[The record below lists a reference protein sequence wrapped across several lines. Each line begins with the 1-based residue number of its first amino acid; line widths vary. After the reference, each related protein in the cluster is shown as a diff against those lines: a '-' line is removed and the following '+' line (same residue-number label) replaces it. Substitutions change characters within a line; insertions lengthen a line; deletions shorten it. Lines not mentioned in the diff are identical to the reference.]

1 MLCRLAGLMS
11 RGVGLGI
18 GLSGRRFFFIDLR
31 VRVLVGWWVFSRVFS
46 CFKYIYIFVSYTYTG
61 VYIYLTYIY
70 IYLYIYVLRVYIVSV
85 LRRLYYYIVFSYFL
99 YFRFWKRRS
108 Y

>member
-31 VRVLVGWWVFSRVFS
+31 VRVLVGWWVFLRVFS
-46 CFKYIYIFVSYTYTG
+46 CFKYIYI
-61 VYIYLTYIY
+61 YLCRIRIRAYIY
-70 IYLYIYVLRVYIVSV
+70 I
-85 LRRLYYYIVFSYFL
+85 
-99 YFRFWKRRS
+99 
-108 Y
+108 